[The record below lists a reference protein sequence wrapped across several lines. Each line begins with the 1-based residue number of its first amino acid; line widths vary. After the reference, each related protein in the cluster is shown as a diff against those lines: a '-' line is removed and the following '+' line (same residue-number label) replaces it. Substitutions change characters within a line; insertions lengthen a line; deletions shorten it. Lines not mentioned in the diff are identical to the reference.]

1 MKTKRKSTNCPEFKF
16 IETEEDLRDKNSALE
31 LEKSAL
37 KLENSNL
44 ETKNSDLKTENSDLK
59 TENSDLKT
67 QNSDLETKNSDLET
81 KNSNLRTKNSDLKTE
96 NSDLK
101 SKNSDL
107 LRQLE
112 EQKALSN
119 MPKLTMQDVLN
130 WGTMQDY
137 VLTLANHHDVQVIA
151 NLLYKIVARFH
162 FWDPELAQCIEV
174 IEQYERD
181 LQRNVYTQTN
191 HIAGDYVEHQTNQSK
206 TKRK

>member
-1 MKTKRKSTNCPEFKF
+1 M
-16 IETEEDLRDKNSALE
+16 
-31 LEKSAL
+31 
-37 KLENSNL
+37 
-44 ETKNSDLKTENSDLK
+44 
-59 TENSDLKT
+59 
-67 QNSDLETKNSDLET
+67 
-81 KNSNLRTKNSDLKTE
+81 
-96 NSDLK
+96 
-101 SKNSDL
+101 
-107 LRQLE
+107 E